1 VKYVGLWNAQLASP
15 QVYGILSPFLDVIIQ
30 QVPAEL
36 HYTKKNRKNY
46 DEEYETSFCLLK
58 LIQY

>member
-15 QVYGILSPFLDVIIQ
+15 QVCGILSPFLDVIIQ

-36 HYTKKNRKNY
+36 HYTKKTEKITTKNMKHH
-46 DEEYETSFCLLK
+46 SVC
-58 LIQY
+58 